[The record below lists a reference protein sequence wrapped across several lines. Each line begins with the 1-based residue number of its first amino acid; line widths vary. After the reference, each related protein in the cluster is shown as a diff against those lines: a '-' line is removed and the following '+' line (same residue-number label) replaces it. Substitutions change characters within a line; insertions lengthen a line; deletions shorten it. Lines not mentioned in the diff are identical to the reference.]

1 VVFVHC
7 RCGTSNA
14 CCGLVASCHPVLL
27 ALTWPWCTAHA
38 LTAGMLLLCRARG
51 IDQTAA
57 RQALVYSF
65 GAEVVQQL
73 GYKSL
78 QERLQ
83 RDVAAALSGVDVAS
97 S

>member
-1 VVFVHC
+1 
-7 RCGTSNA
+7 
-14 CCGLVASCHPVLL
+14 
-27 ALTWPWCTAHA
+27 
-38 LTAGMLLLCRARG
+38 MLLLCRARG

-83 RDVAAALSGVDVAS
+83 RDVAVALSGVDVS
-97 S
+97 SS